1 MNVVLYAAKW
11 KLMSCVQTVGYCG
24 NLILTKTV
32 PSRFLCN
39 TIFSTNFTW
48 QQPETTHNWSGNRYF
63 CQVTGSCQQLTSWLL
78 SLCDWDWLHLWL
90 RMRFLCTW
98 KKQQNSLFKKVT
110 VQVVGKRPMQ
120 ITAWPCQKWQWNS
133 SGLKK
138 KLAQVK
144 WNSSHQLE

>member
-11 KLMSCVQTVGYCG
+11 KLMSCVQTMGYCG

-39 TIFSTNFTW
+39 TIFLLISLGNNQKPLKIGQVIDIFAKWLEVASSSPAGCYLCVT
-48 QQPETTHNWSGNRYF
+48 ET
-63 CQVTGSCQQLTSWLL
+63 
-78 SLCDWDWLHLWL
+78 WLHLWL

-120 ITAWPCQKWQWNS
+120 ITAWPYQKWQWNS

-144 WNSSHQLE
+144 WNSPHRLE